1 MAMGV
6 PEHILVDLKSLVVGF
21 LKKIDFFLENLMV
34 VMSDGKFGPCY
45 LCKPYLGSKIF

>member
-21 LKKIDFFLENLMV
+21 LKKIDFFLENLRV
-34 VMSDGKFGPCY
+34 AVSDGKFGPC
-45 LCKPYLGSKIF
+45 C